1 MKKLGFLFLSIA
13 MLAFTACTKEGPK
26 GATGA
31 AGPAG
36 PAGPAGQNANYSV
49 NEVVILGADWAGAGY
64 IEYDAAYITQDV
76 YEAGS
81 VVVYVQDEFGYWNS
95 VPSQFHPISG
105 YGYAWSVDNGGVVG
119 FESDGTVTT
128 DFTARVITMDDRDF
142 QILQENGKINN
153 YNDVMTYFSQK

>member
-26 GATGA
+26 GPAGAT
-31 AGPAG
+31 G

-49 NEVVILGADWAGAGY
+49 NELVIVGADWAGAGY
-64 IEYDAAYITQDV
+64 IEYEADFITQDV

-105 YGYAWSVDNGGVVG
+105 YGYSWTAANGGIVG

-128 DFTARVITMDDRDF
+128 DFTARVVTMDDRDF
-142 QILQENGKINN
+142 QVLQENGKINN
-153 YNDVMTYFSQK
+153 LNDVIEYFNQK